1 MINAGS
7 LNGDGERKT
16 GPVRHPVEMRSD
28 DGRPRWDQTN
38 GTGMDEIPPVD
49 GYNFVTGFTPGA
61 GGVLT
66 DEAGALT
73 GELTLHT
80 AVRPD
85 GQAVLSVSD
94 TGGED
99 WYTVT
104 GGYYQLEDLSLA
116 EDLHTAAVALLAT
129 GGADA
134 RDLTLG

>member
-1 MINAGS
+1 M
-7 LNGDGERKT
+7 
-16 GPVRHPVEMRSD
+16 
-28 DGRPRWDQTN
+28 
-38 GTGMDEIPPVD
+38 
-49 GYNFVTGFTPGA
+49 
-61 GGVLT
+61 LT

>member
-7 LNGDGERKT
+7 LDGDGERELH
-16 GPVRHPVEMRSD
+16 PVRHPVGMRSD
-28 DGRPRWDQTN
+28 DRQRWDQTD
-38 GTGMDEIPPVD
+38 GTGMDVIPPVD
-49 GYNFVTGFTPGA
+49 GYHFVTGFTPGA

-80 AVRPD
+80 EVRPD

-94 TGGED
+94 TGGDD

-104 GGYYQLEDLSLA
+104 GGYYQLDDLSRA
-116 EDLHTAAVALLAT
+116 EDLHTAAVALLAA

-134 RDLTLG
+134 RELTLG